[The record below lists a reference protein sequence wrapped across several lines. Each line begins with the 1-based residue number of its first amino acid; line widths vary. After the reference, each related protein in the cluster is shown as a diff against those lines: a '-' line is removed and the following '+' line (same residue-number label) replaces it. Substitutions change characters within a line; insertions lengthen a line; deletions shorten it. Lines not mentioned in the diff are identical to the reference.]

1 MSPSTEAA
9 GSKGEN
15 VMLTW
20 KTSIDAV
27 AATCENTY
35 ATEKTSS
42 AAVVEYGY

>member
-1 MSPSTEAA
+1 MSPFTEAA
-9 GSKGEN
+9 GSKEES

-20 KTSIDAV
+20 NTSIDFV